1 MDATE
6 CNPHG
11 AQPTLTYE
19 VRLREYPLY
28 SLTESRGLRSPVAPF
43 PQTRVGGHVEAG
55 RRRVRQGCRPLRTT
69 WPGRRRE
76 ALVLVKGL
84 EAGMP
89 LNVRSPDGSHPVFA
103 LAAADYG
110 VECRRRLRVPMY
122 PSTAGR
128 HRPRTPRTWAKMRG
142 RHEIRGRRPAGRPP
156 LAVSER
162 PCPPESRQSLSR

>member
-19 VRLREYPLY
+19 LRLTEHPLY

-43 PQTRVGGHVEAG
+43 PQTSFGDHVEAG

-69 WPGRRRE
+69 WPGRRRK

-89 LNVRSPDGSHPVFA
+89 LNVRSADGSHPAFV

-110 VECRRRLRVPMY
+110 VECRRRLRAPTY

-128 HRPRTPRTWAKMRG
+128 HRPRTPRMWARMRG

-162 PCPPESRQSLSR
+162 TCPPESRQSLSR

>member
-19 VRLREYPLY
+19 LRLTEYPLY
-28 SLTESRGLRSPVAPF
+28 SLTESRGLGSPVAPF
-43 PQTRVGGHVEAG
+43 PQTGVGDHVEAG

-69 WPGRRRE
+69 RPGRRRE
-76 ALVLVKGL
+76 ALVLLKGL

-103 LAAADYG
+103 LGSGGLRRGMSSSTHSPHVPQYGGAAPCSHSSYVGED
-110 VECRRRLRVPMY
+110 
-122 PSTAGR
+122 AGS
-128 HRPRTPRTWAKMRG
+128 A
-142 RHEIRGRRPAGRPP
+142 
-156 LAVSER
+156 
-162 PCPPESRQSLSR
+162 

>member
-19 VRLREYPLY
+19 VRLTEYPLY

-43 PQTRVGGHVEAG
+43 PQRK
-55 RRRVRQGCRPLRTT
+55 
-69 WPGRRRE
+69 

-110 VECRRRLRVPMY
+110 VDCRRRLRAPMY

-128 HRPRTPRTWAKMRG
+128 HRPRTPR
-142 RHEIRGRRPAGRPP
+142 
-156 LAVSER
+156 
-162 PCPPESRQSLSR
+162 

>member
-19 VRLREYPLY
+19 VRLAEYPVY
-28 SLTESRGLRSPVAPF
+28 SLTESRGLRSPVARF
-43 PQTRVGGHVEAG
+43 PQTGVGVHVEAG
-55 RRRVRQGCRPLRTT
+55 RRRVCQGCRPLRTT

-89 LNVRSPDGSHPVFA
+89 LNVRSP
-103 LAAADYG
+103 
-110 VECRRRLRVPMY
+110 
-122 PSTAGR
+122 
-128 HRPRTPRTWAKMRG
+128 
-142 RHEIRGRRPAGRPP
+142 
-156 LAVSER
+156 
-162 PCPPESRQSLSR
+162 

>member
-19 VRLREYPLY
+19 LRLTEHPLY

-43 PQTRVGGHVEAG
+43 PQTSFGDHVEAG

-69 WPGRRRE
+69 WPGRRRK

-89 LNVRSPDGSHPVFA
+89 LNVRSPDGSHPAFVLGGLRRGMSSSTQSPPGTPVRRGGTVLA
-103 LAAADYG
+103 LL
-110 VECRRRLRVPMY
+110 VC
-122 PSTAGR
+122 GR
-128 HRPRTPRTWAKMRG
+128 G
-142 RHEIRGRRPAGRPP
+142 
-156 LAVSER
+156 
-162 PCPPESRQSLSR
+162 